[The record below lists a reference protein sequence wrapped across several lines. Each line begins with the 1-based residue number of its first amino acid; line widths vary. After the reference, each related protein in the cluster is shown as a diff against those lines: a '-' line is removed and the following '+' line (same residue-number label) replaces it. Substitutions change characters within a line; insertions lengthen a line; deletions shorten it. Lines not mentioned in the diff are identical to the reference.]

1 MALLLIFILVMDTL
15 GQFTWIRG
23 VANATVLPVLV
34 IHKLV
39 LKVKSVVDIG
49 EAELNI
55 WMLG

>member
-1 MALLLIFILVMDTL
+1 VTLLLIFILVMDAL
-15 GQFTWIRG
+15 GQFTWIKG

-34 IHKLV
+34 IHKLA

-55 WMLG
+55 RMLG